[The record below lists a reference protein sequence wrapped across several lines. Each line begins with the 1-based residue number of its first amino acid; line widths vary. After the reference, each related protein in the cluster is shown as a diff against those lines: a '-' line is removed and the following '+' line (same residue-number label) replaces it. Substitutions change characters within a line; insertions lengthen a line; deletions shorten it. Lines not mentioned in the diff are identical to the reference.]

1 MSYAMLLTMMLCFA
15 LTISV
20 AVSIGLASIVGIQL
34 SNANMLISV
43 KEMFS
48 AINKFP
54 LAAIPFFILAGN
66 LMETGGISKRLVD
79 FAKSLV
85 GGVQGGLPMTCVL
98 TCMIFAAVS
107 GSSVATTFAIGAIL
121 IPALIKHG
129 YPTTWAAALQ
139 ATSAELGVII
149 PPSIPMILYGV
160 SAEVSIGELFIAG
173 FGPGLLIGGALML
186 FVYLLCKRKGWGKND
201 GDGRLPL
208 ATAFLD
214 LAVIATGVG
223 LLLVGNK
230 IIGPA
235 LFPGNANDANHDRM
249 TDLVGV
255 VLFAAYFIALSLM
268 PKVRA
273 ALHGRA
279 AYALMMPVIILGG
292 IYGGVFTPT
301 EASAV
306 AVVYA
311 LFVGMVVYG
320 EIKIVDLATIFK
332 KSVVSS
338 SVIMF
343 IIANAGLFAFLITRA
358 GVPDAIGAYLKEVLQ
373 NPMLFLLGVNAALF
387 LIGMFIE
394 TSAAIIVLAPILAPV
409 AVFFGIDPVHFGI
422 IMVVNLALGMITP
435 PFGVNL
441 FAACTVAKISL
452 DRVIGQLIPFV
463 LVVLACLMIIT
474 YVPQVSLFLRDFVY
488 AK

>member
-1 MSYAMLLTMMLCFA
+1 MIATMVLCFA

-20 AVSIGLASIVGIQL
+20 AVSIGLASILGIQV
-34 SNANMLISV
+34 SGAHMLISV
-43 KEMFS
+43 KEMFG

-66 LMETGGISKRLVD
+66 LMEAGGISRRLVE

-121 IPALIKHG
+121 IPALVKHG
-129 YPTTWAAALQ
+129 YPTSYAAALQ
-139 ATSAELGVII
+139 ATSAELGVVI

-173 FGPGLLIGGALML
+173 FGPGILISGALML
-186 FVYLLCKRKGWGKND
+186 FVWGFCKYKGWGKND
-201 GDGRLPL
+201 GDGRMPL
-208 ATAFLD
+208 GKATWQA
-214 LAVIATGVG
+214 GW
-223 LLLVGNK
+223 
-230 IIGPA
+230 
-235 LFPGNANDANHDRM
+235 
-249 TDLVGV
+249 
-255 VLFAAYFIALSLM
+255 
-268 PKVRA
+268 
-273 ALHGRA
+273 
-279 AYALMMPVIILGG
+279 ALMMPVIVLGG

-306 AVVYA
+306 AVFYS
-311 LFVGMVVYG
+311 LIVGGIIYR
-320 EIKIVDLATIFK
+320 EIGLQSLAAVLRRSAI
-332 KSVVSS
+332 SS
-338 SVIMF
+338 AVIMF

-358 GVPDAIGAYLKEVLQ
+358 GVPDAIGHWLEAVLKT
-373 NPMLFLLGVNAALF
+373 PAMFLLGVNAALF

-409 AVFFGIDPVHFGI
+409 ALHFGVDPVHFGLV
-422 IMVVNLALGMITP
+422 MVVNLAMGMITP

-441 FAACTVAKISL
+441 FAACTVARISL
-452 DRVIGQLIPFV
+452 DRIVGHLLPFV
-463 LVVLACLMIIT
+463 LVIVACLMVIT
-474 YVPQVSLFLRDFVY
+474 YVPQLSLALRDLVY
-488 AK
+488 AR

>member
-1 MSYAMLLTMMLCFA
+1 MTPVMLLTMVLCFA
-15 LTISV
+15 LSVSV
-20 AVSIGLASIVGIQL
+20 AVSIGLASIAGIHM

-43 KEMFS
+43 KEMFG

-66 LMETGGISKRLVD
+66 LMETGGISRRLVE
-79 FAKSLV
+79 FAKSIV

-129 YPTTWAAALQ
+129 YPTSFAAALQ

-173 FGPGLLIGGALML
+173 FGPGILISLSLML
-186 FVYLLCKRKGWGKND
+186 FVWVYCKWKGWGKTD
-201 GDGRLPL
+201 GEGRLG
-208 ATAFLD
+208 F
-214 LAVIATGVG
+214 
-223 LLLVGNK
+223 
-230 IIGPA
+230 
-235 LFPGNANDANHDRM
+235 
-249 TDLVGV
+249 
-255 VLFAAYFIALSLM
+255 
-268 PKVRA
+268 
-273 ALHGRA
+273 GRA
-279 AYALMMPVIILGG
+279 LLQASWALAMPVIILGG
-292 IYGGVFTPT
+292 IYGGIFTPT

-306 AVVYA
+306 AVFYA
-311 LFVGMVVYG
+311 LIVGTLIYR
-320 EIKIVDLATIFK
+320 EIKLRDLYAILR
-332 KSVVSS
+332 KSALSS
-338 SVIMF
+338 AVIMF

-358 GVPDAIGAYLKEVLQ
+358 GVPDAIGHWLQEVLKS
-373 NPMLFLLGVNAALF
+373 PAMFLLGVNGALF
-387 LIGMFIE
+387 IIGMFIE

-409 AVFFGIDPVHFGI
+409 AQHFGIDPVHFGL

-441 FAACTVAKISL
+441 FAACTVARISL
-452 DRVIGQLIPFV
+452 DRIVTQLLPFV
-463 LVVLACLMIIT
+463 AVILVCLLVIT
-474 YVPQVSLFLRDFVY
+474 YVPGISLGLRDLVY
-488 AK
+488 SK

>member
-1 MSYAMLLTMMLCFA
+1 MSIVMICTMVLCFA
-15 LTISV
+15 LTVSV
-20 AVSIGLASIVGIQL
+20 AVSIGLASILGIQA

-48 AINKFP
+48 SINKFP

-66 LMETGGISKRLVD
+66 LMETGGISRRLVE
-79 FAKSLV
+79 FAKSIV

-121 IPALIKHG
+121 IPALIKHNYPVG
-129 YPTTWAAALQ
+129 YAAALQ

-173 FGPGLLIGGALML
+173 FGPGLFIGLALML
-186 FVYLLCKRKGWGKND
+186 FVHLYCRWKGWGKND
-201 GDGRLPL
+201 GDGRLKFG
-208 ATAFLD
+208 AA
-214 LAVIATGVG
+214 AWQAGWA
-223 LLLVGNK
+223 LL
-230 IIGPA
+230 
-235 LFPGNANDANHDRM
+235 
-249 TDLVGV
+249 
-255 VLFAAYFIALSLM
+255 
-268 PKVRA
+268 
-273 ALHGRA
+273 
-279 AYALMMPVIILGG
+279 MPVIILGG
-292 IYGGVFTPT
+292 IYGGIFTPT

-306 AVVYA
+306 AVFYA
-311 LFVGMVVYG
+311 LIVGMVIYR
-320 EIKIVDLATIFK
+320 EIKLTDLMVILR
-332 KSVVSS
+332 KSVMSS
-338 SVIMF
+338 AVIMF

-358 GVPDAIGAYLKEVLQ
+358 GVPDAIGRYLEAVLQ
-373 NPMLFLLGVNAALF
+373 SPALFLLGVNGALF
-387 LIGMFIE
+387 VIGMFIE

-409 AVFFGIDPVHFGI
+409 AIHFGIDPVHFGL

-452 DRVIGQLIPFV
+452 DRIVGYLVPFV
-463 LVVLACLMIIT
+463 LVILGCLMVVT
-474 YVPQVSLFLRDFVY
+474 YVPQLSLFLRDLVY

>member
-1 MSYAMLLTMMLCFA
+1 MTAAMLTTMVLCFA
-15 LTISV
+15 LTVSV
-20 AVSIGLASIVGIQL
+20 AVSIGLSAMVGIQIA
-34 SNANMLISV
+34 NVNMLVSV

-48 AINKFP
+48 SINKFP

-66 LMETGGISKRLVD
+66 VMETGGISRRLVE
-79 FAKSLV
+79 FAKSIV

-129 YPTTWAAALQ
+129 YPTGYAAALQ

-186 FVYLLCKRKGWGKND
+186 FVYVYCKIKGWGKND
-201 GDGRLPL
+201 GDGRLGIGK
-208 ATAFLD
+208 ATWQA
-214 LAVIATGVG
+214 GW
-223 LLLVGNK
+223 
-230 IIGPA
+230 
-235 LFPGNANDANHDRM
+235 
-249 TDLVGV
+249 
-255 VLFAAYFIALSLM
+255 
-268 PKVRA
+268 
-273 ALHGRA
+273 
-279 AYALMMPVIILGG
+279 ALMMPVIILGG
-292 IYGGVFTPT
+292 IYGGIFTPT

-306 AVVYA
+306 AVFYA
-311 LFVGMVVYG
+311 LVVGMLIYR
-320 EIKIVDLATIFK
+320 EIKVADLFPILRR
-332 KSVVSS
+332 SVMASA
-338 SVIMF
+338 VIMF

-358 GVPDAIGAYLKEVLQ
+358 GIPDAIGHYLEGVLKS
-373 NPMLFLLGVNAALF
+373 PALFLLGVNAALF
-387 LIGMFIE
+387 VIGMFIE

-409 AVFFGIDPVHFGI
+409 AVHFGIDPVHFGLV
-422 IMVVNLALGMITP
+422 MVVNLAMGMITP

-441 FAACTVAKISL
+441 FAACTVARISL
-452 DRVIGQLIPFV
+452 DRMIPFLLPFV
-463 LVVLACLMIIT
+463 LVIIGCLMVVT
-474 YVPQVSLFLRDFVY
+474 YVPGLSLGLRDLVY

>member
-1 MSYAMLLTMMLCFA
+1 MSVMMLITMVLCFA
-15 LTISV
+15 LTVSV
-20 AVSIGLASIVGIQL
+20 AVSIGLAAILGIQV
-34 SNANMLISV
+34 SGINMLISV

-48 AINKFP
+48 SINKFP

-66 LMETGGISKRLVD
+66 LMETGGISRRLVE
-79 FAKSLV
+79 FAKSIV

-107 GSSVATTFAIGAIL
+107 GSSVATTFAVGAIL

-129 YPTTWAAALQ
+129 YPTSYAAALQ

-173 FGPGLLIGGALML
+173 FGPGFLISGALML
-186 FVYLLCKRKGWGKND
+186 FVYIYCRIKGWGKND
-201 GDGRLPL
+201 GDGRLGFL
-208 ATAFLD
+208 A
-214 LAVIATGVG
+214 ATRQAGW
-223 LLLVGNK
+223 
-230 IIGPA
+230 
-235 LFPGNANDANHDRM
+235 
-249 TDLVGV
+249 
-255 VLFAAYFIALSLM
+255 
-268 PKVRA
+268 
-273 ALHGRA
+273 
-279 AYALMMPVIILGG
+279 ALMMPVIILGG
-292 IYGGVFTPT
+292 IYGGIFTPT

-306 AVVYA
+306 AVFYA
-311 LFVGMVVYG
+311 LLVGIVVYR
-320 EIKIVDLATIFK
+320 ELNLTNLAAILR
-332 KSVVSS
+332 KSVLSS
-338 SVIMF
+338 AVIMF

-358 GVPDAIGAYLKEVLQ
+358 GVPAAIGTYLQSVLQ
-373 NPMLFLLGVNAALF
+373 TPAIFLLGVNTALF

-409 AVFFGIDPVHFGI
+409 AVHFGIDPVHFGLV
-422 IMVVNLALGMITP
+422 MVVNLALGMITP

-452 DRVIGQLIPFV
+452 DRIVSQLVPFV
-463 LVVLACLMIIT
+463 LVILACLMVIT
-474 YVPQVSLFLRDFVY
+474 YVPGISLTLRDLVY

>member
-1 MSYAMLLTMMLCFA
+1 MSVMMIVTMVLCFA

-20 AVSIGLASIVGIQL
+20 AVSIGLSAIVGIQIG
-34 SNANMLISV
+34 NANMLISV

-48 AINKFP
+48 SINKFP

-66 LMETGGISKRLVD
+66 LMETGGISRRLVE
-79 FAKSLV
+79 FAKSIV
-85 GGVQGGLPMTCVL
+85 GGIQGGLPMTCVL

-107 GSSVATTFAIGAIL
+107 GSSVATTFAIGTIL

-129 YPTTWAAALQ
+129 YPTTYAASLQ
-139 ATSAELGVII
+139 ATSAELGVVI

-173 FGPGLLIGGALML
+173 FGPGLLIGFALM
-186 FVYLLCKRKGWGKND
+186 FWVWIYCKYKGWGKND
-201 GDGRLPL
+201 GDGRLGFGK
-208 ATAFLD
+208 ASWQA
-214 LAVIATGVG
+214 GW
-223 LLLVGNK
+223 
-230 IIGPA
+230 
-235 LFPGNANDANHDRM
+235 
-249 TDLVGV
+249 
-255 VLFAAYFIALSLM
+255 
-268 PKVRA
+268 
-273 ALHGRA
+273 
-279 AYALMMPVIILGG
+279 ALMMPVIILGG

-306 AVVYA
+306 AVFYA
-311 LFVGMVVYG
+311 LIVGMVIYR
-320 EIKIVDLATIFK
+320 EIGVRDLYTVLR
-332 KSVVSS
+332 KSVMSS
-338 SVIMF
+338 AVIMF

-358 GVPDAIGAYLKEVLQ
+358 GVPDAIGHWLEDVLKSPAY
-373 NPMLFLLGVNAALF
+373 FLLGVNAALF

-409 AVFFGIDPVHFGI
+409 AAHFGIDPVHFGL

-441 FAACTVAKISL
+441 FAACTVARISL
-452 DRVIGQLIPFV
+452 DRMIRDLVPFV
-463 LVVLACLMIIT
+463 LVILVCLMVIS
-474 YVPQVSLFLRDFVY
+474 YVPAISLTLRDLVY